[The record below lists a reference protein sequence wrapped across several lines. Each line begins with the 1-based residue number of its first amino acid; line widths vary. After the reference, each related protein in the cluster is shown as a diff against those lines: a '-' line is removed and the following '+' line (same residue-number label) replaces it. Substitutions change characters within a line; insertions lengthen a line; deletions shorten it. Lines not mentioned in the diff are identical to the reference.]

1 MVENSNEFSSSDWF
15 VNNCHASLNGWLFID
30 TLDRALPAIKCR
42 SIKHDFDSLR
52 FNYSYRSRLV
62 HVDFSSDI
70 DTTREHSCLIVYT
83 NRVTSLQLWAYK
95 EPTSKCRKNSHFALW
110 NLHKHSRST
119 EMHENLSWFIIENGS
134 DVVAGRQQ
142 RQQIESEINIE
153 WLQNLLAQLHLQN
166 ALIAIEWI
174 CSFGRK

>member
-1 MVENSNEFSSSDWF
+1 
-15 VNNCHASLNGWLFID
+15 
-30 TLDRALPAIKCR
+30 
-42 SIKHDFDSLR
+42 
-52 FNYSYRSRLV
+52 
-62 HVDFSSDI
+62 
-70 DTTREHSCLIVYT
+70 
-83 NRVTSLQLWAYK
+83 
-95 EPTSKCRKNSHFALW
+95 
-110 NLHKHSRST
+110 
-119 EMHENLSWFIIENGS
+119 MHENLSWFIIENGS